1 MKKLANMQLIRLH
14 YATARHDR
22 QFRRLSRAGRL
33 AHRKDRRR
41 GCCRAVFRKACSST
55 KRSYW
60 PVNMSVTAKVRTTTL
75 GPFGE
80 VIRST
85 GPMAKANPIR
95 FSTKYDDDESDLLYY
110 GYRYYK
116 PSTGGWLSRDPADEE
131 GGENLYG
138 FVANSPIN
146 DADGLGLTLVD
157 TFKNVGYHF
166 WRNSF
171 VTTPQW
177 RQVMDAWFY
186 ETGPNPAY
194 YLGNFDPR
202 NIDIMNNTGF
212 QHLLNCW
219 VAKRRG
225 EQVPQSSEWDV
236 RDDGFWWHYGYWGF
250 LGLNTSA
257 GGRPL
262 IPRRRTCWVVMIRHS
277 NLWEPLATI
286 RTLLLLMFII
296 GRIGFPAQGQRAYP
310 LSDG

>member
-1 MKKLANMQLIRLH
+1 
-14 YATARHDR
+14 
-22 QFRRLSRAGRL
+22 
-33 AHRKDRRR
+33 
-41 GCCRAVFRKACSST
+41 
-55 KRSYW
+55 
-60 PVNMSVTAKVRTTTL
+60 MSVTAKVRTTTL

-257 GGRPL
+257 GGAAAYTPATHLLGSYDTTLKFMGTSGNNKDL
-262 IPRRRTCWVVMIRHS
+262 IAVDVYNRSHWVSGTRTEGIPFVGWLIRHFGS
-277 NLWEPLATI
+277 GAVSLITDHERGAGPEQPSSRGGNMDQHYI
-286 RTLLLLMFII
+286 FV
-296 GRIGFPAQGQRAYP
+296 AQVDHCAKCVLP
-310 LSDG
+310 